1 MNTSQLI
8 YQNVKR
14 RGYVTGWTPRQLL
27 ARQAVKLL
35 EEVCELFLLFNW
47 ASPSDPFFDLTHLV
61 ISTRNEARR
70 LFDDRTAWRDT
81 GAVDITQAV
90 SEAGDCRVV
99 LAVIEVAAGQVGGG
113 RVSLEAEALV
123 KSGVDVGRGVRVDGT
138 AAEKEV

>member
-35 EEVCELFLLFNW
+35 EEVCELFLLFEW
-47 ASPSDPFFDLTHLV
+47 PAEFGELV
-61 ISTRNEARR
+61 CMLRFVRWRAAK

-81 GAVDITQAV
+81 GGVDITQADRK
-90 SEAGDCRVV
+90 SVV
-99 LAVIEVAAGQVGGG
+99 
-113 RVSLEAEALV
+113 
-123 KSGVDVGRGVRVDGT
+123 
-138 AAEKEV
+138 